1 MNKAGRIKEIPFIPR
16 IINPVRIKRA
26 VLFTAD
32 AQVREGREILE
43 KRIPWLKTEV
53 LFDPEA
59 VMSVSF
65 PEASVFLFD
74 DTALSILDT
83 GRIRARNPDAVIV
96 LLSFQTYIHCSPPQA
111 TFKRYPYAAAADLIF
126 AVGREEFAPSKI
138 LVAVVRAAEDLLN
151 IEKYSKARR
160 YIFHL
165 VDDEPRWFSKFL
177 PVLYDIIG
185 QRADVRLTRTYEE
198 SLKFLFGVEEESRI
212 RINPDVPQGHG
223 HDVVCLITD
232 IYFPKKGEL
241 QSDAGRAL
249 IRLVNRHYPH
259 IPVIIASKSEVA
271 KTLDHI
277 GFVLP
282 KGDPGSLEKLR
293 DYILNI
299 TGLGDFVICDQEG
312 NEIRRAKDIHGIC
325 RILQEAENDSPDGL
339 RLRDLLED
347 YGHRDKFSTWL
358 YMHSYPELGDRL
370 RPKKSSGQRMLTL
383 LRRHFLIEI
392 ARLERIPL
400 LIQQK
405 RIFSLGELYLAL
417 QTLDRD
423 VLQPLSDDDVISS
436 WLDRKGYPELAEE
449 LRPVHDSGL
458 DLRQA
463 VVQIVEKWLRLYR
476 ERGCSV

>member
-1 MNKAGRIKEIPFIPR
+1 MKEIPFIPR

-53 LFDPEA
+53 LSDPEA

-111 TFKRYPYAAAADLIF
+111 TFQRYPFAAAADLTF
-126 AVGREEFAPSKI
+126 AVGREELAPSKI
-138 LVAVVRAAEDLLN
+138 LVSVVRAAEDLLN
-151 IEKYSKARR
+151 IEKYSKVRR

-165 VDDEPRWFSKFL
+165 VDDEPRWFSQFL

-185 QRADVRLTRTYEE
+185 QRADVRITRTYEE

-212 RINPDVPQGHG
+212 GDTPDISQGHG
-223 HDVVCLITD
+223 DDVVCLITD
-232 IYFPKKGEL
+232 IYFPKKDEL
-241 QSDAGRAL
+241 QSDAGRNL
-249 IRLVNRHYPH
+249 VRLVNRYYPH
-259 IPVIIASKSEVA
+259 VPVIIASKSA
-271 KTLDHI
+271 AAHTLSHI

-299 TGLGDFVICDQEG
+299 TGLGDFLICDQEA

-347 YGHRDKFSTWL
+347 YGQRDKFSTWL

-370 RPKKSSGQRMLTL
+370 RPRRSSGQRMLTL
-383 LRRHFLIEI
+383 LRRHFLFEV

-400 LIQQK
+400 LIQEK
-405 RIFSLGELYLAL
+405 RIFSLQELYLAL
-417 QTLDRD
+417 QTLEAD
-423 VLQPLSDDDVISS
+423 VLQPYSDDDVISS

-449 LRPVHDSGL
+449 LRPIHDSGL

-476 ERGCSV
+476 ERGCPV